1 VFKKISFAILFFILA
16 ACTQKTFEQRS
27 VQYTYPKGYAPYDID
42 ISDYEDRGL
51 EKDSFKVAMLLPLS
65 GKASTFGSGLQNAA
79 MMALEDTHNKKLQV
93 RFYDTKSSAQGAAAA
108 LETAINNNAELIL
121 GPLMFEEVSAV
132 SAMAQ
137 NKHLPLIS
145 FSTSPQVLG
154 GGIYTLGLLSDE
166 QIRRIV
172 SYAAQQGRKRI
183 ALVAPDTDAG
193 LNVAKSVYTAA
204 TENGMTLTKIGFFEP
219 STLEFSELVQQMT
232 KTKDFDTILI
242 AETGNRLKAIAGTFG
257 YYDISYPGTLFVGTS
272 VWENTNLTKETTLFN
287 AVYPVISRVH
297 QDYFNKKY
305 KDLFGENPN
314 PLYAYAYDGVAL
326 ASALSAKRGGDLY
339 TAIEDQ
345 DGYIGING
353 VFRLFADGTNEHA
366 LDITE
371 VSASGLKVV
380 DAAPK
385 SFGMRPLKTN
395 YVSDFRPEIYGKDA
409 AIVYGRLFPVQSM
422 PSYFNMF
429 SY

>member
-1 VFKKISFAILFFILA
+1 VFKKISLAILFFVLA
-16 ACTQKTFEQRS
+16 ACTQRTVERQS
-27 VQYTYPKGYAPYDID
+27 VQYIHPSGYTSFDV
-42 ISDYEDRGL
+42 SDYEDRAF

-79 MMALEDTHNKKLQV
+79 MMALDDTNNPKLQV
-93 RFYDTKSSAQGAAAA
+93 RFYDTKSSPQGAAAA
-108 LETAINNNAELIL
+108 LETALNNNAELIL
-121 GPLMFEEVSAV
+121 GPLMFEEVLAV
-132 SAMAQ
+132 SSTAQ
-137 NKHLPLIS
+137 NRHLPLIS

-172 SYAAQQGRKRI
+172 SYGAKQGRKRI
-183 ALVAPDTDAG
+183 AVVAPDTDAG
-193 LNVAKSVYTAA
+193 LNVAKSVYEAA
-204 TENGMTLTKIGFFEP
+204 GENGMVLTKIGFFEP
-219 STLEFSELVQQMT
+219 STLEFSELVQQMI
-232 KTKDFDTILI
+232 KVKDFDMILI
-242 AETGNRLKAIAGTFG
+242 AETGNRLKAISGTFG
-257 YYDISYPGTLFVGTS
+257 YYDVAYPDVLFAGTS

-297 QDYFNKKY
+297 QEYFNKKY
-305 KDLFGENPN
+305 KDLFGDTPN
-314 PLYAYAYDGVAL
+314 TLYAYAYDGVAL
-326 ASALSAKRGGDLY
+326 ASALSTKHGHDLY
-339 TAIEDQ
+339 TAIEDE

-371 VSASGLKVV
+371 VTPSGLKVV

-385 SFGMRPLKTN
+385 KFGTRLVKTN
-395 YVSDFRPEIYGKDA
+395 YVSNVQPEVYGKDA
-409 AIVYGRLFPVQSM
+409 ASVYQKLMPVQTM